1 MAKIT
6 RIHAGRESQDVP
18 KSVQIVQKIQHAA
31 QTVQEPPL
39 WTVDWARWF
48 AGKHAQ
54 ELVRTVGVDS
64 VKAEDATIW
73 AALLAN
79 ELELAWYHDDLYGL
93 LSRSDPLFIP
103 VDIAQI
109 VTAVANFLRAMG
121 VSVEKSVTRTK
132 DVETALSMI
141 LPHPVDGDW
150 IKWDRE
156 RWNLSEG
163 IVFTN
168 GILDLN
174 TLHLRQLSTA
184 DRATWRIPYRWV
196 GDQGITTT
204 AAQFWLTHFEN
215 LFGTD
220 VEAQRKTQALLVRSA
235 VALAPWIRG
244 AQWQKAL
251 LLIGPG
257 QNGKGTWIRLWMQI
271 LGKLMQSLSVSAY
284 DDAVSRFGLTNLKP
298 DTLVSA
304 TPDMDEN
311 AKLRGTERWKKL
323 TGDDPM
329 DWERKNRDII
339 TTQFVARVWMAG
351 PVVPKV
357 TDTSNGMYRRLKD
370 TIILFDRLQPD
381 DPGYEDRMKT
391 DENIETLLVLAIT
404 KLSRVVRGLDP
415 MPIPASAGTALKDYR
430 RQIDPWEQWIDPDEG
445 WLELD
450 PNGWVS
456 SKRLYQV
463 YQHWYQG
470 WTGQRFPKYMS
481 PGTFGKRLTEHLG
494 PKTGRGSDSV
504 KGYSGVKIQP
514 EFDRLYDDE
523 PF

>member
-31 QTVQEPPL
+31 QSIATEPPL
-39 WTVDWARWF
+39 WTRAWTRCFV
-48 AGKHAQ
+48 GKHAQ
-54 ELVRTVGVDS
+54 ELVRIVSQDS

-73 AALLAN
+73 LSLLAD
-79 ELELAWYHDDLYGL
+79 ELELAWYHDDLYGI
-93 LSRSDPLFIP
+93 LSRTDPLFVP
-103 VDIAQI
+103 VDLGQI
-109 VTAVANFLRAMG
+109 VTTTANFLRAMG
-121 VSVEKSVTRTK
+121 VPVEKSVTRTK

-141 LPHPVDGDW
+141 LPRPVDGDW

-156 RWNLSEG
+156 RWNQHQG

-168 GILDLN
+168 GILDLE
-174 TLHLRQLSTA
+174 TLQLRALSVN
-184 DRATWRIPYRWV
+184 DKVTWRIPYRWV
-196 GDQGITTT
+196 GDQPLSPEPVE
-204 AAQFWLTHFEN
+204 FWLTHFQN
-215 LFGTD
+215 LFGAG
-220 VEAQRKTQALLVRSA
+220 VEAQRKSQALLVRSA
-235 VALAPWIRG
+235 VALTPWVRG

-257 QNGKGTWIRLWMQI
+257 QNGK
-271 LGKLMQSLSVSAY
+271 
-284 DDAVSRFGLTNLKP
+284 DLKP

-323 TGDDPM
+323 IGDDPM

-381 DPGYEDRMKT
+381 NPGYEEHMKT
-391 DENIETLLVLAIT
+391 PDNIEALLVLAIT
-404 KLSRVVRGLDP
+404 KLSQVVRGLDP
-415 MPIPASAGTALKDYR
+415 MPIPASAGMALEDYR

-450 PNGWVS
+450 PNGWVP

-481 PGTFGKRLTEHLG
+481 PGIFGKRLAEHLG
-494 PKTGRGSDSV
+494 PKTGRGSDSI
-504 KGYSGVKIQP
+504 KGYAGVKIQS
-514 EFDRLYDDE
+514 EFDRLYDNE